1 MREGNKTQ
9 PLLEVK
15 DLRALLPTPRGMVRA
30 VDGVSF
36 VLHPGRTLG
45 IVGESGCGKS
55 MLAKAL
61 MSLLPPHSVV
71 PPESAVK
78 FMGQDMMRL
87 SKSEVRK
94 IIGRDITMIFQ
105 DPMTSLNPVMKVG
118 KQIAEVM
125 CYHFKMNRKVAHERA
140 IALLELVGIPM
151 AEHRANQYP
160 HQLSG
165 GMRQRAAIA
174 IALACEP
181 KLLIADEPT
190 TALDVTVQATIL
202 DLLATLLKEKEMA
215 MILITHDLG
224 VVAGRAH
231 ETAVMYAGKIV
242 EHANTPELFKQ
253 MRMPYTHALMA
264 AIPRLAD
271 RPHTKLQAINGHP
284 PDMVDLPSGC
294 RFAPRCWK
302 TQPMCIEKEPALKMI
317 NGSGHRLACW
327 YPLGSAVNS

>member
-1 MREGNKTQ
+1 MRKGNKTH

-15 DLRALLPTPRGMVRA
+15 DLRASLPTKCGKVRA

-55 MLAKAL
+55 MLAKAI
-61 MSLLPPHSVV
+61 MRLLPTHSVV
-71 PPESAVK
+71 PPDSVVK
-78 FMGQDMMRL
+78 FEGQDLMKF
-87 SKSEVRK
+87 SKNNVRK
-94 IIGRDITMIFQ
+94 IIGRDIAMIFQ

-125 CYHFKMNRKVAHERA
+125 CYHFKTNRKVAHKRA

-151 AEHRANQYP
+151 AEQRANQYP

-190 TALDVTVQATIL
+190 TALDVTVQAAIL
-202 DLLATLLKEKEMA
+202 DLLASLQKEK
-215 MILITHDLG
+215 
-224 VVAGRAH
+224 
-231 ETAVMYAGKIV
+231 KW
-242 EHANTPELFKQ
+242 Q
-253 MRMPYTHALMA
+253 
-264 AIPRLAD
+264 
-271 RPHTKLQAINGHP
+271 
-284 PDMVDLPSGC
+284 
-294 RFAPRCWK
+294 
-302 TQPMCIEKEPALKMI
+302 
-317 NGSGHRLACW
+317 
-327 YPLGSAVNS
+327 

>member
-1 MREGNKTQ
+1 MRKGNKTH

-15 DLRALLPTPRGMVRA
+15 DLRALLPTQRGMVKA

-55 MLAKAL
+55 MMAKAL
-61 MSLLPPHSVV
+61 MRLLPTHSVV
-71 PPESAVK
+71 PPESAVI
-78 FMGQDMMRL
+78 FMEQNMLRL
-87 SKSEVRK
+87 SKSKVRK

-125 CYHFKMNRKVAHERA
+125 CYHFKISRKVAHKRA
-140 IALLELVGIPM
+140 IASLELVGIPM
-151 AEHRANQYP
+151 AEQRANQYP

-190 TALDVTVQATIL
+190 TALDVTVQAAIL
-202 DLLATLLKEKEMA
+202 DLLASLQKEKQMA

-224 VVAGRAH
+224 VVAGRTH

-242 EHANTPELFKQ
+242 EHATTTELFKQ
-253 MRMPYTHALMA
+253 MSMPYTHALMA
-264 AIPRLAD
+264 AIPHLAD

-302 TQPMCIEKEPALKMI
+302 TQPMCIEKEPVLKMI

-327 YPLGSAVNS
+327 YPLGSTVDS

>member
-1 MREGNKTQ
+1 MRKGNKTH

-15 DLRALLPTPRGMVRA
+15 DLRASLPTKRGKVRA

-55 MLAKAL
+55 MLAKAI
-61 MSLLPPHSVV
+61 MRLLPTHSVA
-71 PPESAVK
+71 PPDSVVK
-78 FMGQDMMRL
+78 FEGQDLMRL
-87 SKSEVRK
+87 SKNNVRK
-94 IIGRDITMIFQ
+94 IIGRDIAMIFQ

-125 CYHFKMNRKVAHERA
+125 CYHFKTNRKAAHKRA

-151 AEHRANQYP
+151 AEQRANQYP

-190 TALDVTVQATIL
+190 TALDVTVQSAIL
-202 DLLATLLKEKEMA
+202 DLLASLQKEKKMA

-224 VVAGRAH
+224 VVAGRTH
-231 ETAVMYAGKIV
+231 EAAVMYAGKIV

-253 MRMPYTHALMA
+253 MSMPYTHALMA

-271 RPHTKLQAINGHP
+271 RPHTKLQAINGQP